1 MRGNECGE
9 VHESTWPYRRIRT
22 RRSSRSDEV
31 NTHHQMTL
39 GSWIRRLGHHQHDNA
54 GGLDRKEIEELVA
67 NAGRVPRSVA
77 SSPAKTASVKRSRTV
92 SGPTTLAEQY
102 GRPAPRHVVVNKK
115 PMVVRASVPSVP
127 SDAPEPKLAEVPRA
141 PKSVFEA
148 GIAIP
153 DEGERFP
160 PVENRYV
167 SYRASH
173 VGGASVIPPEEL
185 GEVQPEDEDDT
196 SSIEQGVL
204 PYPEKKEEPV
214 VDEEEVEVKES
225 EVKEDD
231 AADKPKAA
239 AAPALDRTVLGSELE
254 KTPSKSTKK
263 GAKVKRSHTTGSSA
277 RSVPWDTTG
286 SMSKDSAP
294 TVFALNY
301 ATAVRHGREYLYRY
315 SDYDNSPGE
324 SAPARVVTSTKT
336 TESKGKEPE
345 PRSKGETK
353 FTEAIK
359 PVESKKEASKATESA
374 KTLDSVKAM
383 EAQTSEAEAGKT
395 VSEQAPP
402 VPPKDVKKPTP
413 TPTYTPSYL
422 SGKPVEYKSELPSYM
437 RTGKVTASIPARTTT
452 TKESTSNVDSAKKE
466 ADEKA
471 KKEADE
477 KTAKEAAEKKAV
489 DEKAKKEAE
498 EKAAKEAEAKKEE
511 KAAKEAE
518 DKKAAEAKAAKE
530 AEEKKAAE
538 EKAAKETEAKKAAE
552 EKAAKEAETKKAA
565 EEKAAKEA
573 EEKKAAEE
581 KAAKEAEE
589 KKAKEAA
596 EKKAAEEKAAK
607 EAEEKKAKEAAEKN
621 AAEDKEAESKLST
634 KPSSKTLSS
643 SASFS
648 IPTSDRS
655 KPAPAITGIDS
666 LYGLPSA
673 TRESKPAVGEAKS
686 VSDAKAPASRD
697 ASASGAA
704 PASRD
709 APTSGAAP
717 ALAHASI
724 YGKKGESKADT
735 KEGKGIKS
743 VLPEFMRQNSFDT
756 SVSTRAIPPESR
768 RNSDAS
774 ARASLAESAKPSG
787 LAPPINDTSVLGLA
801 KSERT
806 ASEARGETKPG
817 TPSTGTESKPAASTA
832 TEPAKSTTTESKP
845 TPSKASVT
853 HSIQSKPAPST
864 TAPAASEPEPKAAA
878 AATPAP
884 VSEKPAPKAEES
896 KPIES
901 KPAATPTAQRGMAVH
916 ILDSP
921 SAAKANPAPKES
933 VPAAKPAEDTKAE
946 TKPALPEKDAKRV
959 EAAKEDAET
968 KPAEAAKDAAA
979 TTKPTEAAKD
989 ATKDTAKDAPKDA
1002 AKDAPKP
1009 TETEAAAAK
1018 ADAPKA
1024 DAPKAS
1030 EPAAVKPT
1038 ETKPAVTKSTEA
1050 SKEETE
1056 EKSSRNSSSILAAF
1070 RKKDK
1075 KKNKN
1080 KKK

>member
-1 MRGNECGE
+1 
-9 VHESTWPYRRIRT
+9 
-22 RRSSRSDEV
+22 
-31 NTHHQMTL
+31 MTL

-817 TPSTGTESKPAASTA
+817 TPSTGTESKPAVSTA

>member
-1 MRGNECGE
+1 
-9 VHESTWPYRRIRT
+9 
-22 RRSSRSDEV
+22 
-31 NTHHQMTL
+31 MTL

>member
-1 MRGNECGE
+1 
-9 VHESTWPYRRIRT
+9 
-22 RRSSRSDEV
+22 
-31 NTHHQMTL
+31 
-39 GSWIRRLGHHQHDNA
+39 
-54 GGLDRKEIEELVA
+54 
-67 NAGRVPRSVA
+67 
-77 SSPAKTASVKRSRTV
+77 
-92 SGPTTLAEQY
+92 
-102 GRPAPRHVVVNKK
+102 
-115 PMVVRASVPSVP
+115 MVVRASVPSVP

-477 KTAKEAAEKKAV
+477 KTA
-489 DEKAKKEAE
+489 
-498 EKAAKEAEAKKEE
+498 
-511 KAAKEAE
+511 
-518 DKKAAEAKAAKE
+518 
-530 AEEKKAAE
+530 
-538 EKAAKETEAKKAAE
+538 
-552 EKAAKEAETKKAA
+552 
-565 EEKAAKEA
+565 
-573 EEKKAAEE
+573 
-581 KAAKEAEE
+581 
-589 KKAKEAA
+589 
-596 EKKAAEEKAAK
+596 
-607 EAEEKKAKEAAEKN
+607 
-621 AAEDKEAESKLST
+621 
-634 KPSSKTLSS
+634 
-643 SASFS
+643 
-648 IPTSDRS
+648 DR
-655 KPAPAITGIDS
+655 
-666 LYGLPSA
+666 
-673 TRESKPAVGEAKS
+673 KS
-686 VSDAKAPASRD
+686 V
-697 ASASGAA
+697 
-704 PASRD
+704 
-709 APTSGAAP
+709 
-717 ALAHASI
+717 
-724 YGKKGESKADT
+724 
-735 KEGKGIKS
+735 
-743 VLPEFMRQNSFDT
+743 V
-756 SVSTRAIPPESR
+756 
-768 RNSDAS
+768 
-774 ARASLAESAKPSG
+774 
-787 LAPPINDTSVLGLA
+787 
-801 KSERT
+801 
-806 ASEARGETKPG
+806 
-817 TPSTGTESKPAASTA
+817 
-832 TEPAKSTTTESKP
+832 
-845 TPSKASVT
+845 
-853 HSIQSKPAPST
+853 
-864 TAPAASEPEPKAAA
+864 
-878 AATPAP
+878 
-884 VSEKPAPKAEES
+884 
-896 KPIES
+896 
-901 KPAATPTAQRGMAVH
+901 
-916 ILDSP
+916 
-921 SAAKANPAPKES
+921 
-933 VPAAKPAEDTKAE
+933 
-946 TKPALPEKDAKRV
+946 
-959 EAAKEDAET
+959 
-968 KPAEAAKDAAA
+968 
-979 TTKPTEAAKD
+979 
-989 ATKDTAKDAPKDA
+989 
-1002 AKDAPKP
+1002 
-1009 TETEAAAAK
+1009 
-1018 ADAPKA
+1018 
-1024 DAPKAS
+1024 
-1030 EPAAVKPT
+1030 
-1038 ETKPAVTKSTEA
+1038 
-1050 SKEETE
+1050 
-1056 EKSSRNSSSILAAF
+1056 
-1070 RKKDK
+1070 
-1075 KKNKN
+1075 
-1080 KKK
+1080 

>member
-9 VHESTWPYRRIRT
+9 AHGVHVAISPHPYPALVG
-22 RRSSRSDEV
+22 RSDEV
-31 NTHHQMTL
+31 NKHQQMTL
-39 GSWIRRLGHHQHDNA
+39 GSWIRRLGHNQQDNA

-92 SGPTTLAEQY
+92 SGPTTIAEKY
-102 GRPAPRHVVVNKK
+102 GRPAPRHLVVNKK
-115 PMVVRASVPSVP
+115 RVMVRPTVPSNTT
-127 SDAPEPKLAEVPRA
+127 EPKLAEVPRA
-141 PKSVFEA
+141 PKSVFEE

-160 PVENRYV
+160 PSENRYV

-204 PYPEKKEEPV
+204 PYPEKTEEPA

-225 EVKEDD
+225 DV
-231 AADKPKAA
+231 AAKSKTTASPQ
-239 AAPALDRTVLGSELE
+239 LDRTVLVSESE

-286 SMSKDSAP
+286 SASKDSAP

-301 ATAVRHGREYLYRY
+301 ATAVRHGREYLYRF

-324 SAPARVVTSTKT
+324 SVPKQVVTTTKT
-336 TESKGKEPE
+336 SEVNGKDAES
-345 PRSKGETK
+345 RSKGETK

-359 PVESKKEASKATESA
+359 PVEAKKEASKATESA

-383 EAQTSEAEAGKT
+383 EAQTSKAEASKPA

-402 VPPKDVKKPTP
+402 VPPKDVKSS

-422 SGKPVEYKSELPSYM
+422 SGKPAAYKSELPSYL
-437 RTGKVTASIPARTTT
+437 RTGKVTASIPPTTSATQNNT
-452 TKESTSNVDSAKKE
+452 TDADAVKKGAEQKAKVAE
-466 ADEKA
+466 EKA
-471 KKEADE
+471 A
-477 KTAKEAAEKKAV
+477 
-489 DEKAKKEAE
+489 KEAE
-498 EKAAKEAEAKKEE
+498 EKAAKETEA
-511 KAAKEAE
+511 
-518 DKKAAEAKAAKE
+518 KKAAEAKAAKE
-530 AEEKKAAE
+530 AEEKKIAE
-538 EKAAKETEAKKAAE
+538 EKATKEAEAKKAAEAKAAKEAEEKKIAE
-552 EKAAKEAETKKAA
+552 EKAAKEAEAKKVA

-573 EEKKAAEE
+573 EETKAAKKEAEEKAKKEAEEKAKKEADAKAAEAKAAEE
-581 KAAKEAEE
+581 KAAKG
-589 KKAKEAA
+589 
-596 EKKAAEEKAAK
+596 
-607 EAEEKKAKEAAEKN
+607 
-621 AAEDKEAESKLST
+621 AESKLTT

-666 LYGLPSA
+666 LYGLQS
-673 TRESKPAVGEAKS
+673 TTHESKPTAVEAKAK
-686 VSDAKAPASRD
+686 SDVKATSSRD
-697 ASASGAA
+697 ASS
-704 PASRD
+704 
-709 APTSGAAP
+709 SGAAP

-724 YGKKGESKADT
+724 YGKKGESKADA

-774 ARASLAESAKPSG
+774 ARASLAESGKPSG
-787 LAPPINDTSVLGLA
+787 LAPPINDASVLGLA
-801 KSERT
+801 KSERAAGEAQAEAKTTT
-806 ASEARGETKPG
+806 A
-817 TPSTGTESKPAASTA
+817 PAAA
-832 TEPAKSTTTESKP
+832 TEPPKASTTETKP

-853 HSIQSKPAPST
+853 HSIQSKPTPST
-864 TAPAASEPEPKAAA
+864 AAPAASAPETKAAA
-878 AATPAP
+878 TASAP
-884 VSEKPAPKAEES
+884 VSEKPAAKAEES
-896 KPIES
+896 KPAQS
-901 KPAATPTAQRGMAVH
+901 KPTAAPAVQRGMAVH

-921 SAAKANPAPKES
+921 SAAKASPAPKES
-933 VPAAKPAEDTKAE
+933 VPAAKPAEAAKE
-946 TKPALPEKDAKRV
+946 STKPALPEKDAKRV
-959 EAAKEDAET
+959 EAAKEDAEKKPAEAGKEAAALT
-968 KPAEAAKDAAA
+968 KPAEVAKEAAA
-979 TTKPTEAAKD
+979 PTKPTES
-989 ATKDTAKDAPKDA
+989 AKDAPKS
-1002 AKDAPKP
+1002 
-1009 TETEAAAAK
+1009 TEAAGTTKAEAAEATK
-1018 ADAPKA
+1018 AEVTKSETIKA
-1024 DAPKAS
+1024 EAGKAS
-1030 EPAAVKPT
+1030 EPAAAKT
-1038 ETKPAVTKSTEA
+1038 AETKPAVTQSTEA
-1050 SKEETE
+1050 SKAAAEE